1 MPDFLRLGT
10 GTSPRVPATVTQEEY
25 AYGLGS
31 PKFRFRRPNSWS
43 VPPAMWN
50 TAFPSFLIGLREG
63 LEAGL
68 VVSILVATLVRAEA
82 KDRLG
87 AVWTGVAAAVAL
99 SLSFAAVLTFTSA
112 SLPAGGQDGF
122 GGVLSLLAVCFVT
135 TMVFWMRRN
144 AKSLSGDL
152 KARVHEALG
161 RGGGMIVLT
170 AFLAVGREGL
180 ETSLFLWTTAKSAGQ
195 ARGPLLGA
203 AVGILLAVLLCWGLY
218 RRVLR
223 INLTKFFAATGAV
236 LIVIASGVLA
246 YGLGDLQ
253 EAGLLPGYAAH
264 AFNLSIDAG
273 SWYAMLIAGTLNLTP
288 VMTWLQ
294 VAGYV
299 LYLATTMTLFVHG
312 VRASGK
318 AAAASAEGATAAR
331 TRVERAAARRA
342 VEEAALAEKLAAKA
356 RGAEEPAAAAGESS
370 RRRTPRWAVYGTIV
384 AVPAVAAVATIS
396 VMGTADASSTIQ
408 IAISETACGTG
419 WTSPTAGTF
428 SFNITD
434 NGANTAEVYLINPT
448 TNAVYGEDPDVTPG
462 AGEIMN
468 VSIGAGEY
476 AFRCSFID
484 GTVLNSATYHVSG
497 SSGGLTGVAPVT
509 EQDMEQPVYDYRAYV
524 QTSLPGLLTAAEK
537 LDADL
542 KAGNLAQAET
552 DWLPAHLAYERL
564 GAAYGTFDTFDD
576 EINGSASGQPQGTAT
591 KSWTGFFRIEYGLWH
606 GQSSAELAPL
616 GDTLVTDIQGL
627 IKAFPGQTTPATD
640 LPLRSHEIL
649 ENALQFQLTGI
660 QDYGSGTTLDTLYAN
675 TQGTQAVLSTISS
688 LIQAGDPS
696 LLPQINQGIATV
708 QADLKADGAGPC
720 TTQCAKPTALDALS
734 TAQRQKVDADLS
746 QLLET
751 LSLVPDLLEERT
763 TA

>member
-1 MPDFLRLGT
+1 
-10 GTSPRVPATVTQEEY
+10 
-25 AYGLGS
+25 
-31 PKFRFRRPNSWS
+31 
-43 VPPAMWN
+43 MWN

-82 KDRLG
+82 RDRLG
-87 AVWTGVAAAVAL
+87 AVWTGVAAAVAV

-112 SLPAGGQDGF
+112 ALPAGGQDAF
-122 GGVLSLLAVCFVT
+122 GGLLSLLAVCFVT

-152 KARVHEALG
+152 KARVAEALG
-161 RGGGMIVLT
+161 RGNKVLVLT
-170 AFLAVGREGL
+170 AFLAVAREGL

-195 ARGPLLGA
+195 ARGPMLGA
-203 AVGILLAVLLCWGLY
+203 LVGVLLAVALCWGLY
-218 RRVLR
+218 RRVLK
-223 INLTKFFAATGAV
+223 INLTRFFAYTGGV
-236 LIVIASGVLA
+236 LIVIAAGVLA

-253 EAGLLPGYAAH
+253 EANVLPGYAAH

-273 SWYAMLIAGTLNLTP
+273 SWYATLIAGTLNLTP

-294 VAGYV
+294 VTGYV

-312 VRASGK
+312 VRAAGR
-318 AAAASAEGATAAR
+318 AQTASAAEISRA
-331 TRVERAAARRA
+331 ERNAARRA
-342 VEEAALAEKLAAKA
+342 AEEVALAEQLAEKA
-356 RGAEEPAAAAGESS
+356 RAEREPKAAGEK
-370 RRRTPRWAVYGTIV
+370 RKAPRWAVYTSIV
-384 AVPAVAAVATIS
+384 AVPAVVAVATIS
-396 VMGTADASSTIQ
+396 VMGTASATSTTQ
-408 IAISETACGTG
+408 IAISESACGTG
-419 WTSPTAGTF
+419 WTTPTAGTQ

-462 AGEIMN
+462 SSELMN
-468 VSIGAGEY
+468 VSIGAGDY
-476 AFRCSFID
+476 VFRCSFID
-484 GTVLNSATYHVSG
+484 GTVKNSATYHVTG
-497 SSGGLTGVAPVT
+497 SSSGLAAVVPVT

-524 QTSLPGLLTAAEK
+524 QTSLPGLLTATQQ

-542 KAGNLAQAET
+542 QAGNLAQAET

-564 GAAYGTFDTFDD
+564 GAAYGTFDTFDS

-591 KSWTGFFRIEYGLWH
+591 KDWTGFFRIEYGLWH
-606 GQSSAELAPL
+606 GQSAAELAPI
-616 GDTLVTDIQGL
+616 GDKLVTDIKGL
-627 IKAFPGQTTPATD
+627 IKAFPGQTTPASD
-640 LPLRSHEIL
+640 LPLRTHEIL

-675 TQGTQAVLSTISS
+675 TQGTQEVLSTISS
-688 LIQAGDPS
+688 LISRGDPA
-696 LLPQINQGIATV
+696 LLTRINQGLATV

-720 TTQCAKPTALDALS
+720 TTTCATKPTAVGALS
-734 TAQRQKVDADLS
+734 TVQRQKINGDLG

-763 TA
+763 AA

>member
-1 MPDFLRLGT
+1 
-10 GTSPRVPATVTQEEY
+10 
-25 AYGLGS
+25 
-31 PKFRFRRPNSWS
+31 
-43 VPPAMWN
+43 MWN

-112 SLPAGGQDGF
+112 ALPTGGQDAF

-152 KARVHEALG
+152 KARVNEALG
-161 RGGGMIVLT
+161 RGDKVLVLT
-170 AFLAVGREGL
+170 AFLAVAREGL

-195 ARGPLLGA
+195 ARGPMLGA
-203 AVGILLAVLLCWGLY
+203 LIGVLLAVALCWGLY
-218 RRVLR
+218 RRVLK
-223 INLTKFFAATGAV
+223 INLTKFFTATGCV
-236 LIVIASGVLA
+236 LIVIAAGVLA

-273 SWYAMLIAGTLNLTP
+273 SWYATLIAGTLNLTP

-294 VAGYV
+294 IAGYV
-299 LYLATTMTLFVHG
+299 LYLAATMALFVHG
-312 VRASGK
+312 VRA
-318 AAAASAEGATAAR
+318 AAPQVSRTAET
-331 TRVERAAARRA
+331 
-342 VEEAALAEKLAAKA
+342 
-356 RGAEEPAAAAGESS
+356 PAAVPASKRKA
-370 RRRTPRWAVYGTIV
+370 PRWAVYGSIV

-396 VMGTADASSTIQ
+396 VMGTASANSTIQ
-408 IAISETACGTG
+408 IAISESACGTG
-419 WTSPTAGTF
+419 WTSPTAGTL

-462 AGEIMN
+462 ASELMN
-468 VSIGAGEY
+468 VSIGAGDY
-476 AFRCSFID
+476 VFRCSFID
-484 GTVLNSATYHVSG
+484 GTVKNSATYHVTG
-497 SSGGLTGVAPVT
+497 SSAGLAAVIPVT
-509 EQDMEQPVYDYRAYV
+509 DQDMQQPVSDYRAYV
-524 QTSLPGLLTAAEK
+524 QSSLPGLLTAAET

-542 KAGNLAQAET
+542 KAGNLSQAET

-564 GAAYGTFDTFDD
+564 GAAYGTFDTFDS
-576 EINGSASGQPQGTAT
+576 EINGSAGGQPQGTAT
-591 KSWTGFFRIEYGLWH
+591 KDWTGFFRIEYGLWH
-606 GQSSAELAPL
+606 GQSAAELAPY
-616 GDTLVTDIQGL
+616 GDKLVTDIKGL
-627 IKAFPGQTTPATD
+627 IKAFPRQTTPATD
-640 LPLRSHEIL
+640 LPLRTHEIL

-675 TQGTQAVLSTISS
+675 TQGTREVLSTISS
-688 LIQAGDPS
+688 LIQRGDPS
-696 LLPQINQGIATV
+696 LLTRIDQGLATV
-708 QADLKADGAGPC
+708 QADLKAVGAGPC
-720 TTQCAKPTALDALS
+720 TATCATRPTALSSLS
-734 TAQRQKVDADLS
+734 SAQRQEINGDLG

-763 TA
+763 SA

>member
-1 MPDFLRLGT
+1 MSAGCDYR
-10 GTSPRVPATVTQEEY
+10 
-25 AYGLGS
+25 LGS
-31 PKFRFRRPNSWS
+31 PKFFLQLTESRS
-43 VPPAMWN
+43 VPPDMWN

-68 VVSILVATLVRAEA
+68 VVSILIATLVRAEA
-82 KDRLG
+82 RDRLG
-87 AVWTGVAAAVAL
+87 AVWTGVAAALAL

-112 SLPAGGQDGF
+112 ELPAGGQDAF

-161 RGGGMIVLT
+161 RGGKVLVLT

-195 ARGPLLGA
+195 ARGPVLGA
-203 AVGILLAVLLCWGLY
+203 LVGVLLAVVLCWGLY
-218 RRVLR
+218 RRVLK

-236 LIVIASGVLA
+236 LIVIAAGVLA

-253 EAGLLPGYAAH
+253 EANVLPGYAAH

-294 VAGYV
+294 IVGYA
-299 LYLATTMTLFVHG
+299 LYLATTMTIFVRG
-312 VRASGK
+312 VRAAGREQ
-318 AAAASAEGATAAR
+318 AAAASGAAPAASR
-331 TRVERAAARRA
+331 AERAAARRA
-342 VEEAALAEKLAAKA
+342 AEETALAEKLAEKERAA
-356 RGAEEPAAAAGESS
+356 RNPGAVGDE
-370 RRRTPRWAVYGTIV
+370 RRRAPRWAVYGSIV

-396 VMGTADASSTIQ
+396 VMGTASANSTIQ
-408 IAISETACGTG
+408 LAISESACGTG
-419 WTSPTAGTF
+419 WSTPTAGTV

-434 NGANTAEVYLINPT
+434 NGRSTAEVYLINPT
-448 TNAVYGEDPDVTPG
+448 TNAVYGEAPDVTPG
-462 AGEIMN
+462 AAEVMN
-468 VSIGAGEY
+468 VSIGAGDY
-476 AFRCSFID
+476 VFRCSFID
-484 GTVLNSATYHVSG
+484 GTVLNSATYQVTG
-497 SSGGLTGVAPVT
+497 SSSGLAAVVPVT

-524 QTSLPGLLTAAEK
+524 QTALPGLLASAEK

-542 KAGNLAQAET
+542 KAGNLPQAES

-564 GAAYGTFDTFDD
+564 GAAYGTFDDFDTA
-576 EINGSASGQPQGTAT
+576 INGSASGRPQGTAT
-591 KSWTGFFRIEYGLWH
+591 KDWTGFFRIEYGLWH
-606 GQSSAELAPL
+606 GQSAAELGPL
-616 GDTLVTDIQGL
+616 GDKLVSDIKGL
-627 IKAFPGQTTPATD
+627 IKAFPGQTIPATD
-640 LPLRSHEIL
+640 LPLRTHEIL

-675 TQGTQAVLSTISS
+675 TQGTQEVLATISS
-688 LIQAGDPS
+688 LIQRGDPG
-696 LLPQINQGIATV
+696 LLDRINQGIATL
-708 QADLKADGAGPC
+708 QSELKAVGAGPC
-720 TTQCAKPTALDALS
+720 TTACAEPTALDALS
-734 TAQRQKVDADLS
+734 TAQRQTVNGDLS

>member
-1 MPDFLRLGT
+1 
-10 GTSPRVPATVTQEEY
+10 
-25 AYGLGS
+25 
-31 PKFRFRRPNSWS
+31 
-43 VPPAMWN
+43 MWN

-112 SLPAGGQDGF
+112 ALPTGGQDTF

-152 KARVHEALG
+152 KARVNEALG
-161 RGGGMIVLT
+161 RGDKVLVLT
-170 AFLAVGREGL
+170 AFLAVAREGL

-195 ARGPLLGA
+195 ARGPMLGA
-203 AVGILLAVLLCWGLY
+203 LIGVLLAVALCWGLY
-218 RRVLR
+218 RRVLK
-223 INLTKFFAATGAV
+223 INLTKFFTATGCV
-236 LIVIASGVLA
+236 LIVIAAGVLA

-253 EAGLLPGYAAH
+253 EAGLLPGFAAH

-273 SWYAMLIAGTLNLTP
+273 SWYATLIAGTLNLTP

-299 LYLATTMTLFVHG
+299 LFLATTMAVFVHG
-312 VRASGK
+312 VRAASASTSK
-318 AAAASAEGATAAR
+318 NAAAPEVSR
-331 TRVERAAARRA
+331 TERAAARRA
-342 VEEAALAEKLAAKA
+342 AEEAALAERLAEKA
-356 RGAEEPAAAAGESS
+356 RAAENPSAGPK
-370 RRRTPRWAVYGTIV
+370 RRAPRWAVYGSIV

-396 VMGTADASSTIQ
+396 VMGTASANSTIQ
-408 IAISETACGTG
+408 LAITESACGTG
-419 WTSPTAGTF
+419 WTSPTAGTL

-448 TNAVYGEDPDVTPG
+448 TNAVYGEAPDVTPG
-462 AGEIMN
+462 ASELMN
-468 VSIGAGEY
+468 VSIGAGSY
-476 AFRCSFID
+476 VFRCSFID
-484 GTVLNSATYHVSG
+484 GTVKNSATYHVTG
-497 SSGGLTGVAPVT
+497 SSAGLAAVIPVT
-509 EQDMEQPVYDYRAYV
+509 DQDMQQPVSDYRAYV
-524 QTSLPGLLTAAEK
+524 QAALPGLLTAAQK

-542 KAGNLAQAET
+542 QAGNLSQAET

-564 GAAYGTFDTFDD
+564 GAAYGTFDTFDS

-591 KSWTGFFRIEYGLWH
+591 KDWTGFYRIEYGLWH
-606 GQSSAELAPL
+606 GQSAAELAPY
-616 GDTLVTDIQGL
+616 GDKLVTDIKGL

-640 LPLRSHEIL
+640 LPLRTHEIL

-660 QDYGSGTTLDTLYAN
+660 RDYGGGTTLDTLYAN
-675 TQGTQAVLSTISS
+675 TQGTQEVLSTISS
-688 LIQAGDPS
+688 LIQRGDPS
-696 LLPQINQGIATV
+696 LLTKINQGLATV
-708 QADLKADGAGPC
+708 QADLKAVGAGPC
-720 TTQCAKPTALDALS
+720 TTTCASTPTALSKLS
-734 TAQRQKVDADLS
+734 SAQRQKINGDLG
-746 QLLET
+746 QLLES

-763 TA
+763 SA

>member
-1 MPDFLRLGT
+1 
-10 GTSPRVPATVTQEEY
+10 
-25 AYGLGS
+25 
-31 PKFRFRRPNSWS
+31 
-43 VPPAMWN
+43 MWN

-112 SLPAGGQDGF
+112 ALPTGGQDAF

-152 KARVHEALG
+152 KARVNEALG
-161 RGGGMIVLT
+161 RGDKVLVLT
-170 AFLAVGREGL
+170 AFLAVAREGL

-195 ARGPLLGA
+195 ARGPMLGA
-203 AVGILLAVLLCWGLY
+203 LIGIVLAVALCWGLY
-218 RRVLR
+218 RRVLK
-223 INLTKFFAATGAV
+223 INLTRFFTATGCV
-236 LIVIASGVLA
+236 LIVIAAGVLA

-273 SWYAMLIAGTLNLTP
+273 SWYATLIAGTLNLTP

-299 LYLATTMTLFVHG
+299 LYLATTMALFVHG
-312 VRASGK
+312 VRAASASK
-318 AAAASAEGATAAR
+318 TAAAPEVSRA
-331 TRVERAAARRA
+331 ERAAARRA
-342 VEEAALAEKLAAKA
+342 AEEAALAEQLAEKA
-356 RGAEEPAAAAGESS
+356 RAAENPIAGPK
-370 RRRTPRWAVYGTIV
+370 RRAPRWAVYGSIV
-384 AVPAVAAVATIS
+384 AVPTVAAVATIS
-396 VMGTADASSTIQ
+396 VMGTASANSTIQ
-408 IAISETACGTG
+408 IAISESACGTG
-419 WTSPTAGTF
+419 WTSPTAGTL

-448 TNAVYGEDPDVTPG
+448 TNAVYGEAPDVTPG
-462 AGEIMN
+462 AGELMN
-468 VSIGAGEY
+468 VSIGAGDY
-476 AFRCSFID
+476 VFRCSFID
-484 GTVLNSATYHVSG
+484 GTVKNSATYHVTG
-497 SSGGLTGVAPVT
+497 SSAGLAAVIPVT
-509 EQDMEQPVYDYRAYV
+509 EQDMEQPVSDYRAYV

-542 KAGNLAQAET
+542 KAGNLSQAET

-564 GAAYGTFDTFDD
+564 GAAYGTFDTFDKA
-576 EINGSASGQPQGTAT
+576 INGSAGGQPQGTAT
-591 KSWTGFFRIEYGLWH
+591 KDWTGFFRIEYGLWH
-606 GQSSAELAPL
+606 GQSAAGLAPY
-616 GDTLVTDIQGL
+616 GDKLVSDIKGL

-640 LPLRSHEIL
+640 LPLRTHEIL

-675 TQGTQAVLSTISS
+675 TQGTQEVLSTISS
-688 LIQAGDPS
+688 LIQRGDPS
-696 LLPQINQGIATV
+696 LPARINQGLATV
-708 QADLKADGAGPC
+708 QADLKAVGAGPC
-720 TTQCAKPTALDALS
+720 TATCATTPTALSALGS
-734 TAQRQKVDADLS
+734 AQRQKINGDLG

-763 TA
+763 SA

>member
-1 MPDFLRLGT
+1 
-10 GTSPRVPATVTQEEY
+10 
-25 AYGLGS
+25 
-31 PKFRFRRPNSWS
+31 
-43 VPPAMWN
+43 MWN

-112 SLPAGGQDGF
+112 ALPTGGQDAF

-152 KARVHEALG
+152 KARVNEALG
-161 RGGGMIVLT
+161 RGDKVLVLT
-170 AFLAVGREGL
+170 AFLAVAREGL

-195 ARGPLLGA
+195 ARGPMLGA
-203 AVGILLAVLLCWGLY
+203 LIGILLAVALCWGLY
-218 RRVLR
+218 RRVLK
-223 INLTKFFAATGAV
+223 INLSKFFTATGCV
-236 LIVIASGVLA
+236 LIVIAAGVLA

-273 SWYAMLIAGTLNLTP
+273 SWYATLIAGTLNLTP

-294 VAGYV
+294 IAGYV
-299 LYLATTMTLFVHG
+299 LYLATTMALFVHG
-312 VRASGK
+312 VRAAAPAVSGT
-318 AAAASAEGATAAR
+318 AQSPTAAPASKR
-331 TRVERAAARRA
+331 
-342 VEEAALAEKLAAKA
+342 KA
-356 RGAEEPAAAAGESS
+356 
-370 RRRTPRWAVYGTIV
+370 PRWAVYGSIL

-396 VMGTADASSTIQ
+396 VMGTASANSTIQ
-408 IAISETACGTG
+408 IAISESACGTG
-419 WTSPTAGTF
+419 WTSPTAGTL

-462 AGEIMN
+462 ASELMN
-468 VSIGAGEY
+468 VSIGAGDY
-476 AFRCSFID
+476 VFRCSFID
-484 GTVLNSATYHVSG
+484 GTVKNSATYHVTG
-497 SSGGLTGVAPVT
+497 SDAGLAAVVPVT
-509 EQDMEQPVYDYRAYV
+509 EQDMEQPVSDYRAYV
-524 QTSLPGLLTAAEK
+524 QTSLPGLLTAAET

-542 KAGNLAQAET
+542 KAGNLSQAET

-564 GAAYGTFDTFDD
+564 GAAYGTFDAFDKA
-576 EINGSASGQPQGTAT
+576 INGSAGGQPQGTAT
-591 KSWTGFFRIEYGLWH
+591 KDWTGFFRIEYGLWH
-606 GQSSAELAPL
+606 GRSAAELAPY
-616 GDTLVTDIQGL
+616 GDKLVADIKGL

-640 LPLRSHEIL
+640 LPLRTHEIL

-675 TQGTQAVLSTISS
+675 TQGTQEVLSTISS
-688 LIQAGDPS
+688 LIQRGDPS
-696 LLPQINQGIATV
+696 LLTRINQGLATV
-708 QADLKADGAGPC
+708 QADLKAVGAGPC
-720 TTQCAKPTALDALS
+720 TTTCATRPTALSALS
-734 TAQRQKVDADLS
+734 SAQRQKINGDLG

-763 TA
+763 SA

>member
-1 MPDFLRLGT
+1 
-10 GTSPRVPATVTQEEY
+10 
-25 AYGLGS
+25 
-31 PKFRFRRPNSWS
+31 
-43 VPPAMWN
+43 MWN

-87 AVWTGVAAAVAL
+87 AVWTGVAAALAL

-112 SLPAGGQDGF
+112 ALPTGGQDAF

-152 KARVHEALG
+152 KARVSEALG
-161 RGGGMIVLT
+161 RGNKVVVLT
-170 AFLAVGREGL
+170 AFLAVAREGL

-195 ARGPLLGA
+195 ARGPMLGA
-203 AVGILLAVLLCWGLY
+203 LIGILLAVALCWGLY
-218 RRVLR
+218 RRVLK
-223 INLTKFFAATGAV
+223 INLTRFFAYTGGV
-236 LIVIASGVLA
+236 LIVIAAGVLA

-253 EAGLLPGYAAH
+253 EANLLPGYAAH

-273 SWYAMLIAGTLNLTP
+273 SWYATLIAGTLNLTP

-294 VAGYV
+294 VIGYL

-312 VRASGK
+312 VRAASRAQPS
-318 AAAASAEGATAAR
+318 AAQVSRA
-331 TRVERAAARRA
+331 ERAAARRA
-342 VEEAALAEKLAAKA
+342 AEELALAGQLAEKVRAAK
-356 RGAEEPAAAAGESS
+356 EPATGDK
-370 RRRTPRWAVYGTIV
+370 RRKAPRWAVYGSIV

-396 VMGTADASSTIQ
+396 VMGTASADSTIQ
-408 IAISETACGTG
+408 IAISESSCGTG
-419 WTSPTAGTF
+419 WTSPTAGTL

-462 AGEIMN
+462 ASEIMN
-468 VSIGAGEY
+468 VSIGAGDY

-484 GTVLNSATYHVSG
+484 GTVKNSATYHVTG
-497 SSGGLTGVAPVT
+497 SSSGLAAVIPVT

-524 QTSLPGLLTAAEK
+524 QTALPGLLTAAEK

-542 KAGNLAQAET
+542 QAGNLAQAET

-564 GAAYGTFDTFDD
+564 GAAYGTFGTFDS

-591 KSWTGFFRIEYGLWH
+591 KSWTGFFRIEFGLWH
-606 GQSSAELAPL
+606 GQSAAALAPY
-616 GDTLVTDIQGL
+616 GDKLVSDIKGL
-627 IKAFPGQTTPATD
+627 IKAFPGQTTPAGD
-640 LPLRSHEIL
+640 LPLRTHEIL

-660 QDYGSGTTLDTLYAN
+660 EDYGSGTTLDTLYAN
-675 TQGTQAVLSTISS
+675 TQGTQEVLSTISS
-688 LIQAGDPS
+688 LIQRGDPG
-696 LLPQINQGIATV
+696 LLKQISQGLATV
-708 QADLKADGAGPC
+708 QTDLKTAGAGPC
-720 TTQCAKPTALDALS
+720 TTTCAGTPTAVGSLT
-734 TAQRQKVDADLS
+734 TAQRQKIDGDLG

-763 TA
+763 AA

>member
-1 MPDFLRLGT
+1 
-10 GTSPRVPATVTQEEY
+10 
-25 AYGLGS
+25 
-31 PKFRFRRPNSWS
+31 
-43 VPPAMWN
+43 MWN

-161 RGGGMIVLT
+161 RGSGMIVLT

-294 VAGYV
+294 VAGYL
-299 LYLATTMTLFVHG
+299 LYLAATMTLFVHG

-318 AAAASAEGATAAR
+318 ATAATAEGAATQ
-331 TRVERAAARRA
+331 TRAERAAARRA

-356 RGAEEPAAAAGESS
+356 RGAEEPVSAVGADRQRARNGYSS
-370 RRRTPRWAVYGTIV
+370 GGRRTPRWAVYGTIV
-384 AVPAVAAVATIS
+384 AVPAVAAAATIS

-419 WTSPTAGTF
+419 WTSPTAGTL
-428 SFNITD
+428 SFNVTD

-462 AGEIMN
+462 SSEVMN

-497 SSGGLTGVAPVT
+497 SGSGLTGVAPVT

-616 GDTLVTDIQGL
+616 GDTLVADIKGL
-627 IKAFPGQTTPATD
+627 IKAFPGQTTPAAD
-640 LPLRSHEIL
+640 LPLRTHEIL

-660 QDYGSGTTLDTLYAN
+660 QDYGSGTTLDTLFAN
-675 TQGTQAVLSTISS
+675 TQGTQEVLSTISS

-720 TTQCAKPTALDALS
+720 GAQCARPTALGALS

>member
-1 MPDFLRLGT
+1 
-10 GTSPRVPATVTQEEY
+10 
-25 AYGLGS
+25 
-31 PKFRFRRPNSWS
+31 
-43 VPPAMWN
+43 MWN
-50 TAFPSFLIGLREG
+50 TVFPSFLIGLREG

-68 VVSILVATLVRAEA
+68 VVSILVATLVRAGA

-112 SLPAGGQDGF
+112 GLPAGGQDAF

-135 TMVFWMRRN
+135 TMVFWMRRS
-144 AKSLSGDL
+144 ARSLSGDL

-161 RGGGMIVLT
+161 SGGRMIALT

-195 ARGPLLGA
+195 ARGPLFGA
-203 AVGILLAVLLCWGLY
+203 AIGVLLAVALCWGLY

-223 INLTKFFAATGAV
+223 INLAKFFAATGAV
-236 LIVIASGVLA
+236 LIVIAAGVLA

-253 EAGLLPGYAAH
+253 EAGWLPGYAAH

-273 SWYAMLIAGTLNLTP
+273 SWYATLVAGTLNLTP

-299 LYLATTMTLFVHG
+299 LYLATAMTLFVHG
-312 VRASGK
+312 VRR
-318 AAAASAEGATAAR
+318 AAPPTAATAP
-331 TRVERAAARRA
+331 
-342 VEEAALAEKLAAKA
+342 VEEGGGK
-356 RGAEEPAAAAGESS
+356 
-370 RRRTPRWAVYGTIV
+370 RRTPRWAVYGTIV

-408 IAISETACGTG
+408 IAISESSCGTG
-419 WTSPTAGTF
+419 WTSPTAGTLT
-428 SFNITD
+428 FNVTD
-434 NGANTAEVYLINPT
+434 NGSSTAEVYLINPT
-448 TNAVYGEDPDVTPG
+448 DNAVYGEDPDVTPG
-462 AGEIMN
+462 ASEVMN

-476 AFRCSFID
+476 VFRCSFLD
-484 GTVLNSATYHVSG
+484 GTVLNSAVYHVSG
-497 SSGGLTGVAPVT
+497 SSGGVTGVAPVT
-509 EQDMEQPVYDYRAYV
+509 EQDMEAPVYDYRAYV

-537 LDADL
+537 LDADIQG
-542 KAGNLAQAET
+542 GNLAQART

-564 GAAYGTFDTFDD
+564 GAAYGTFDTFDT

-606 GQSSAELAPL
+606 GQPAAELGPL
-616 GDTLVTDIQGL
+616 GDTLVKDIKGL
-627 IKAFPGQTTPATD
+627 IAAFPGQTTPATD
-640 LPLRSHEIL
+640 LPLRTHEIL

-675 TQGTQAVLSTISS
+675 TQGTQEVLSTISS

-696 LLPQINQGIATV
+696 LLTRIDQGLATV

-720 TTQCAKPTALDALS
+720 ATQCAMPTALGAL
-734 TAQRQKVDADLS
+734 TTEQRQKVDADLS